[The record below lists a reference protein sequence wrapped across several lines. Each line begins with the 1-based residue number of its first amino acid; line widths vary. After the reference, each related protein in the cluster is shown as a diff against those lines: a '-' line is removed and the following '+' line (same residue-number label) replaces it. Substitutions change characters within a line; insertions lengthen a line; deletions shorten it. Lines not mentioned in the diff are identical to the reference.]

1 MDKAIERTIGDLTS
15 AVGLLDRT
23 RVNQLCRRL
32 IAQLHR
38 ADEPLSA
45 DAAKGLLNALRRK
58 RFFTPMQHVADALVQ
73 TGQDAATVRRQ
84 YAQALIDRGALLAA
98 TAVLKELLEDEGE
111 SAEVRGLLGRAYKQR
126 YIDALRYRR
135 DLSRPV
141 SDRHATAIREA
152 IRWYLGPYQQNG
164 SANYWH
170 GINAVACTMRA
181 QRDGVRED
189 TIADPRAIATAVRDT
204 IDKVTAP
211 GAWQLATVL
220 EACVA
225 LGDEMGAIARAVKYV
240 RHPEADAFEIASTL
254 RQLEEVWDLTSTS
267 GIGVDVLPLLRGALL
282 ERRNGAVEVSPEEV
296 RKAGRQQSARETRRF
311 EKVFGADAFTSY
323 DTYLNG
329 AKRARTVARIGRE
342 VGGRG
347 DGTGFLVRG
356 EDLSDRYKDEKWL
369 LVTNAHVISSDPAH
383 APAVQ
388 PEDAVITFQALPL
401 GPDHTVRAYGVDAV
415 LEVSSPKELD
425 FAVVKLRGTVADII
439 DDDRCEVAKGLPT
452 NNQQGRVYIIG
463 HPAGGNL
470 SYSLQDNLLLDYEN
484 PLLHYRAPT
493 EGGSS
498 GSPIYNA
505 KWNLIG
511 LHHAGSKT
519 MSRLRGQGGTYAANE
534 GIWIQAIRKALAT
547 G

>member
-1 MDKAIERTIGDLTS
+1 MDKAMKRTIDELTS
-15 AVGLLDRT
+15 AVSLLDRP
-23 RVNQLCRRL
+23 RVNELSRRL

-38 ADEPLSA
+38 ADEPLSV
-45 DAAKGLLNALRRK
+45 DTAKALLNALRRK

-73 TGQDAATVRRQ
+73 TGQDTATVRRQ
-84 YAQALIDRGALLAA
+84 YAQALIDRGALVAA
-98 TAVLKELLEDEGE
+98 TAVLRELLDDEGE
-111 SAEVRGLLGRAYKQR
+111 SAEVRGLLGRVYKQR
-126 YIDALRYRR
+126 YIDALRYRT
-135 DLSRPV
+135 DLARPV
-141 SDRHATAIREA
+141 SERNSAAIREA
-152 IRWYLGPYQQNG
+152 IRWYYGPYEQDAA
-164 SANYWH
+164 ANYWH
-170 GINAVACTMRA
+170 GINAVACAMRA
-181 QRDGVRED
+181 QRDGVTD
-189 TIADPRAIATAVRDT
+189 ATISDPRAVATAVRDAIGAT
-204 IDKVTAP
+204 KNP
-211 GAWQLATVL
+211 GAWQLATAL

-225 LGDEMGAIARAVKYV
+225 LGDEIGAIGWAVKYT
-240 RHPEADAFEIASTL
+240 RDRDADAFEIASTL
-254 RQLEEVWDLTSTS
+254 RQLEQVWGLTSTS
-267 GIGVDVLPLLRGALL
+267 GAGVDILPLLRGALL
-282 ERRNGAVEVSPEEV
+282 ERRDGAVEVSAAEV
-296 RKAGRQQSARETRRF
+296 RKAGRQQSARETKRL
-311 EKVFGADAFTSY
+311 EKVFGTDAFTSY

-369 LVTNAHVISSDPAH
+369 LVTNAHVISNDPAH

-388 PEDAVITFQALPL
+388 PDDAVITFQALPL
-401 GPDHTVRAYGVDAV
+401 GADHEVRAYEVDSV
-415 LEVSSPKELD
+415 LHVSSPKELD
-425 FAVVKLRGTVADII
+425 FAIVKLKGTVADIV
-439 DDDRCEVAKGLPT
+439 DDDRCDVAKGLPT

-519 MSRLRGQGGTYAANE
+519 MPRLRGQGGTYAANE

-547 G
+547 D